1 MPSQPQ
7 LPRKLV
13 REILTKPWMEGF
25 KSSVFDAN
33 GHRLRCC
40 IVDKKNPMNADWFI
54 ESQSHGG
61 LFSLLDTKKTG
72 LTSATSARYT
82 DYTVLHEAIDTTDPL
97 LAAEII
103 RLGALVDK
111 INGRGQT
118 PLLHALERL
127 GDIDALYEQSRKSSS
142 LMARLMRF
150 DHWRA
155 RLKFI
160 AILLIDQHADVN
172 ATVQWGGRTVTPLF
186 FAAGIARD
194 FDLVAILLAHGANPD
209 PPYPASSIRDYLSG
223 RKFKMELERFT
234 QLISETPFTV
244 RPPRL
249 CPCFSGK
256 TLSDCHADGRTVGH
270 PYPDEFLCCCG
281 SKKTYHVCCRLRNFN
296 IIEYWNDK
304 EQWLQPSQ
312 TSTLPLTISQTDP
325 RIQAVNDI
333 VGEET
338 LHDLMKEIT
347 SKLDFGKLLS
357 LPDFQNFHHEMIQK
371 ACDEDKNVDPAF
383 AWAYSQLKFLP
394 MPDARTR
401 DKKSG
406 VSRAKTYYCGWKCQ
420 KTSWEEHRKI
430 CKTPEQQEVPLPSQR
445 AIEAFVLTRGF
456 FMFEERLGI
465 KDEEELWEKL
475 SKMGLC
481 KNI

>member
-1 MPSQPQ
+1 
-7 LPRKLV
+7 
-13 REILTKPWMEGF
+13 
-25 KSSVFDAN
+25 
-33 GHRLRCC
+33 
-40 IVDKKNPMNADWFI
+40 
-54 ESQSHGG
+54 
-61 LFSLLDTKKTG
+61 
-72 LTSATSARYT
+72 
-82 DYTVLHEAIDTTDPL
+82 DPL

-155 RLKFI
+155 RLRFI

-304 EQWLQPSQ
+304 EQWRVP
-312 TSTLPLTISQTDP
+312 
-325 RIQAVNDI
+325 
-333 VGEET
+333 T

-394 MPDARTR
+394 I

-406 VSRAKTYYCGWKCQ
+406 VSRAKKWNSAVDRYIASSSDLRPRLDIECAAKIGHSLGPRHKVCEAPGCGKVEGKDLKEVLACSGCKMTYYCGWKCQ

>member
-7 LPRKLV
+7 LPRQLV

-54 ESQSHGG
+54 ESHHGG

-194 FDLVAILLAHGANPD
+194 FDLVAILLAH
-209 PPYPASSIRDYLSG
+209 
-223 RKFKMELERFT
+223 
-234 QLISETPFTV
+234 
-244 RPPRL
+244 
-249 CPCFSGK
+249 
-256 TLSDCHADGRTVGH
+256 
-270 PYPDEFLCCCG
+270 
-281 SKKTYHVCCRLRNFN
+281 
-296 IIEYWNDK
+296 EYWNDK
-304 EQWLQPSQ
+304 EHWLQPSQ

-325 RIQAVNDI
+325 RIQA
-333 VGEET
+333 
-338 LHDLMKEIT
+338 
-347 SKLDFGKLLS
+347 
-357 LPDFQNFHHEMIQK
+357 

-406 VSRAKTYYCGWKCQ
+406 VSRAKKWNSAVDRYIASSSDLRPRLDIECAAKIGHSLGPRHKVCEAPGCGKVEGKDLKEVLACSGCKMTYYCGWKCQ

>member
-1 MPSQPQ
+1 
-7 LPRKLV
+7 
-13 REILTKPWMEGF
+13 
-25 KSSVFDAN
+25 D
-33 GHRLRCC
+33 H
-40 IVDKKNPMNADWFI
+40 
-54 ESQSHGG
+54 
-61 LFSLLDTKKTG
+61 
-72 LTSATSARYT
+72 
-82 DYTVLHEAIDTTDPL
+82 TVLHEAIDTTDPL

-118 PLLHALERL
+118 PLLHTLERL
-127 GDIDALYEQSRKSSS
+127 GDVDALYEQSRKSSS
-142 LMARLMRF
+142 LMARLIRF

-186 FAAGIARD
+186 FAAGVARD
-194 FDLVAILLAHGANPD
+194 FDLVAILLAHGANPY

-223 RKFKMELERFT
+223 KKFKMELERFT
-234 QLISETPFTV
+234 QLISETPFAV

-281 SKKTYHVCCRLRNFN
+281 SKKTYRVCCRLRNFN

-304 EQWLQPSQ
+304 EQLQPSQ
-312 TSTLPLTISQTDP
+312 TSTLPLTTSQTDP
-325 RIQAVNDI
+325 RIQAVNDMI
-333 VGEET
+333 GEET
-338 LHDLMKEIT
+338 SHDLLKEIT

-357 LPDFQNFHHEMIQK
+357 LPDVQNFHHEMIQK
-371 ACDEDKNVDPAF
+371 ACDEDKNKWNSAVDRYIASSSDLRPRLDIECA
-383 AWAYSQLKFLP
+383 AKIGHSLGPRHKVCEAPGCGKAEGKDLKEVL
-394 MPDARTR
+394 AC
-401 DKKSG
+401 
-406 VSRAKTYYCGWKCQ
+406 SRCKMTYYCGWKCQ

-445 AIEAFVLTRGF
+445 AIEAFVLTHGF
-456 FMFEERLGI
+456 FIFEERLGI
-465 KDEEELWEKL
+465 KDEEQLWEKL